1 MPKNPAA
8 SQIGTPR
15 CISQVAAVWRKV
27 CGVTLPARWASPT
40 AVLNPFLTEATGLPL
55 NSTKQLAISLRSFQR
70 RRWARSSRRY
80 RRRRLTFLSGPP
92 ADLLPVEHAT
102 LKVDK

>member
-1 MPKNPAA
+1 MPRNPAA

-27 CGVTLPARWASPT
+27 CGVTWPGQTGEPHGRFEPLPNRGNRL
-40 AVLNPFLTEATGLPL
+40 AVELNKAVGD
-55 NSTKQLAISLRSFQR
+55 QLAILPATQVGKQ
-70 RRWARSSRRY
+70 SRRY

-92 ADLLPVEHAT
+92 ADRLAVKDAS
-102 LKVDK
+102 LKIDK